1 VPPILQL
8 VTAYGAG
15 LWTGLV
21 VLVPNAL
28 VWAIGAGAVVAGL
41 RWRWCGVVVAGCAVG
56 VLAGAQRA
64 VEQASGCRAVWRA
77 GAVAV
82 TLRLHDAP
90 GRRGVT
96 TASVLHA
103 AEGCGGTVRL
113 RLWEAPPPAGSRLV
127 AVGTARPG
135 GVVSVSHLRVLA
147 GPRPLR
153 FRARGLVARRLRA
166 LYGERSGLVEAM
178 VLGSRHDVDP
188 AVRREFVR
196 AGLAHLLAISGLHV
210 GIIAGW
216 LLLAL
221 RRVLPQRGA
230 WLGSAVATWAYVSL
244 LGFPAPATRAAGFFT
259 LYAVA
264 RIRQR
269 HPPFSAVLAVAVLVV
284 LLLDPAAAAGV
295 GTWLS
300 VAAVWG
306 TRWGTRLLP
315 QRRRRHPVAQLA
327 AASLGATLATA
338 PITAHT
344 FGSVSPAGL
353 LANLVAVPL
362 AGVAVPGVL
371 ASLALG
377 VIAGGAGL
385 VLAALEQTARW
396 AALLPGGHFSV
407 APGPTAAAPWLALL
421 LAVVWLS
428 CRRPPW
434 ALVVRRVLLASA
446 LGSWGLLATAALGS
460 SERAGELAIHLLDVG
475 QGDGIA
481 IRTPG
486 GHWMLLDAGPRGTAG
501 DMGRRVVAP
510 FLRRQR
516 VAELA
521 ALVVSHGDADHLGGV
536 PAVLQEFDAH
546 LVLDPGQALGTPL
559 YLEYLGLVDR
569 HGMSWRAARAGDTLV
584 MDSVV
589 LAVLHPSQRWIT
601 RRAEPNE
608 NSVVAHLRY
617 GCFDALFTGDIGAP
631 AESLLAHRVP
641 EMDLLKVGHHGSA
654 GGTTGWW
661 LDRVRPKAAVISV
674 GRNRYGHPAPA
685 VLERLAARQ
694 IPVWRT
700 DRGGTVTIRSDGRY
714 FSIDQG
720 QPSSG
725 WGILW
730 CRIRNWL
737 RSSASS
743 SSRSGC
749 TPRPRVSLPS
759 CSTTSR

>member
-1 VPPILQL
+1 MPPILQL

-21 VLVPNAL
+21 VLVPRAL
-28 VWAIGAGAVVAGL
+28 VWAIGAGAVAAGL
-41 RWRWCGVVVAGCAVG
+41 RWRWRGVLAAAGVVG

-64 VEQASGCRAVWRA
+64 VEEASSCRAVWRA

-103 AEGCGGTVRL
+103 AESCGGTVRL
-113 RLWEAPPPAGSRLV
+113 RLWDAVLPAGSRLV

-135 GVVSVSHLRVLA
+135 GIVSVSHLRVLA

-221 RRVLPQRGA
+221 GRVLPRRAA
-230 WLGSAVATWAYVSL
+230 WLSSVVATWAYVCL

-264 RIRQR
+264 RVRQR

-338 PITAHT
+338 PITAHA

-371 ASLALG
+371 ASLAFG
-377 VIAGGAGL
+377 VMAGGAGL
-385 VLAALEQTARW
+385 VLAGLELTARW
-396 AALLPGGHFSV
+396 AALLPGGHLSV
-407 APGPTAAAPWLALL
+407 APGPTAAVPWLALL
-421 LAVVWLS
+421 LVVVWLS
-428 CRRPPW
+428 RRRPPW
-434 ALVVRRVLLASA
+434 ALVLRRLLLGSA
-446 LGSWGLLATAALGS
+446 LASWGLLAAAALGS
-460 SERAGELAIHLLDVG
+460 NQREGELVIHVLDVG

-486 GHWMLLDAGPRGTAG
+486 GHWMMLDGGPRGPAG

-516 VAELA
+516 VGELA

-536 PAVLQEFDAH
+536 PAVLQEFDAR
-546 LVLDPGQALGTPL
+546 LVLEPGQALGTSL

-569 HGMSWRAARAGDTLV
+569 HGTPWRAARAGDTLAL
-584 MDSVV
+584 DSVV
-589 LAVLHPSQRWIT
+589 VAVLHPSQRWIT
-601 RRAEPNE
+601 RRTEPNE
-608 NSVVAHLRY
+608 NSVVVHLRY

-631 AESLLAHRVP
+631 AESLLTPHLP
-641 EMDLLKVGHHGSA
+641 DIDLLKVGHHGSA
-654 GGTTGWW
+654 GGTTDRW
-661 LDRVRPKAAVISV
+661 LDSARPEAAVISV

-685 VLERLAARQ
+685 VLGRLAARQ
-694 IPVWRT
+694 VPVWRT

-720 QPSSG
+720 RPSSG
-725 WGILW
+725 WGILR

-737 RSSASS
+737 RSSGSS